1 MDAFQGLADQFRRGA
16 SQAMAFG
23 PVKAFAGQSS
33 YVLPFIAGI
42 VAIALI
48 VLIVFAV
55 IQMNVGKPAQLLK
68 GPVDLFA
75 TKSPVIVDRPTTK
88 TQMTGSYTLAFYV
101 RIDATPDMRASA
113 VPLLTWPAIWN
124 VGYNAAKE
132 QLIWSFGQTADG
144 SSQAAQAETV
154 AISDF
159 PMQRWVQCA
168 ITFEGRTADF
178 YVNGELRTS
187 TTLNNVPPSGASSI
201 SIVPGGL
208 IGQIAYVQVWPRRLT
223 VADLAANYTDTSD
236 SQGRPF
242 LGPNMMAALNNVKMP
257 NLFCPSGNCT
267 GTQPVASTSQTW
279 EFPYA

>member
-1 MDAFQGLADQFRRGA
+1 MG
-16 SQAMAFG
+16 FG
-23 PVKAFAGQSS
+23 PVKAFTGQSS

-48 VLIVFAV
+48 VLIVFTI
-55 IQMNVGKPAQLLK
+55 IQVNVGKPAQLLK

-75 TKSPVIVDRPTTK
+75 TKSPVVVDRPTTK
-88 TQMTGSYTLAFYV
+88 TQMAGSYTLAFYV
-101 RIDATPDMRASA
+101 RVDATPDMRASA

-132 QLIWSFGQTADG
+132 QLIWSFGQTADAP
-144 SSQAAQAETV
+144 SQMAQPE
-154 AISDF
+154 AISITGV
-159 PMQRWVQCA
+159 PMQRWIQCA

-187 TTLNNVPPSGASSI
+187 TTLNNVPPTAASSI

-223 VADLAANYTDTSD
+223 VADVAANYTDTSD

-242 LGPNMMAALNNVKMP
+242 LGPNMMAAINNVKMP

-267 GTQPVASTSQTW
+267 DTKVVAKESQTW

>member
-1 MDAFQGLADQFRRGA
+1 MDAFQDLADQFRRGA
-16 SQAMAFG
+16 SQAMGFG

-33 YVLPFIAGI
+33 YVLPFLAGI

-48 VLIVFAV
+48 VLIVFVV
-55 IQMNVGKPAQLLK
+55 IQVNVGKPAQLLK
-68 GPVDLFA
+68 GPVDLFD

-101 RIDATPDMRASA
+101 RIDATPDMRATA
-113 VPLLTWPAIWN
+113 VPLITWPAIWN

-132 QLIWSFGQTADG
+132 QLIWTFGQTADAPAQI
-144 SSQAAQAETV
+144 SQPETV
-154 AISDF
+154 SIAGV
-159 PMQRWVQCA
+159 PMQRWTQIA

-178 YVNGELRTS
+178 YVNGTLHTS
-187 TTLNNVPPSGASSI
+187 TTLNNVPPSANTSI

-208 IGQIAYVQVWPRRLT
+208 IGQVAYVQVWPRRLA
-223 VADLAANYTDTSD
+223 VADVAANYTDTSD

-267 GTQPVASTSQTW
+267 GTQPSASKSQTW